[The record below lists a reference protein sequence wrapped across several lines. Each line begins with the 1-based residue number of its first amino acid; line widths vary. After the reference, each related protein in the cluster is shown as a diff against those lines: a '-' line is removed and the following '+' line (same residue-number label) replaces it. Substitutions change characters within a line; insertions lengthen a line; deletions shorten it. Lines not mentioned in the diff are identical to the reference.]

1 MKELIKKFLDTFG
14 TIVSDCE
21 TSAYVDLMMDDHFC
35 IDYENQE
42 WYIPENNM
50 LYTPD
55 DELLVSFLKYTYE
68 L

>member
-14 TIVSDCE
+14 TIVTDGE
-21 TSAYVDLMMDDHFC
+21 ASAYVDLMMDSHFC
-35 IDYENQE
+35 INYECQE

-55 DELLVSFLKYTYE
+55 DELLVEFLKYKYE